1 MSEAKNYQRLQIA
14 LDDGVLRVTLHN
26 PARKNAIGPRMVN
39 ELLHALGD
47 GFEDAAVRTIVITGA
62 GDTFCS
68 GGDFTDMGGGGEGDE
83 LPHRGG
89 YADLLIA
96 LANAPKPVVARVNGH
111 ALGGGLGIVAA
122 SHFAIGAIGATLGT
136 PEIKVG
142 LFPMMIMAVLQR
154 NVPRR
159 RLLEMMLLGRRFE
172 ADEAVALG
180 LLNRAVDRDDLDA
193 AVKEITDEIASKS
206 PIAIRLGLE
215 AYAAQD
221 DLDLEHA
228 LPLLSE
234 RLAACLATEDAREG
248 LMAFLQKRPPRWT
261 GK

>member
-1 MSEAKNYQRLQIA
+1 MSEVKAYQRLQIA
-14 LDDGVLRVTLHN
+14 PEDGVLRITLHN

-47 GFEDAAVRTIVITGA
+47 GFEDASVRSIVLTGA

-68 GGDFTDMGGGGEGDE
+68 GGDFTDMGGGEGED

-89 YADLLIA
+89 YADLLLAI
-96 LANAPKPVVARVNGH
+96 ANAPKPVISRVNGH

-122 SHFAIGAIGATLGT
+122 SHFAIGAIGAMLGT

-193 AVKEITDEIASKS
+193 AVKEIADEIAAKS

-221 DLDLEHA
+221 DLDLEAA
-228 LPLLSE
+228 LPLLSD

-248 LMAFLQKRPPRWT
+248 LTAFLQKRPPRWT